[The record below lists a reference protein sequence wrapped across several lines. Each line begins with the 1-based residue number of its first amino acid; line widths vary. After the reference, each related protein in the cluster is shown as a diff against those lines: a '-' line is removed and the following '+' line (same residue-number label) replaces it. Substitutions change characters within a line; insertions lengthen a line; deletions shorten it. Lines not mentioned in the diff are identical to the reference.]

1 MEVED
6 DSTFIPLRIIHTW
19 WKSLVAYSWSIFI
32 TYELAIGFN
41 YFEAN
46 QPICPY
52 KDVISNSY
60 YINIMY
66 FILGG
71 FFMILASI
79 IVRFLTTNENDSNKY
94 FLYWISL
101 HIITISTIS
110 TFITTLYNWGGVCI
124 DSLGV
129 ASSAAVWGEWIAC
142 SPFILFIATTMTNN
156 DDRIHKKDILISLSF
171 VISLLLGF
179 SIIYTSKIVGI
190 FVFCFS
196 VLLSIP
202 GIFIS
207 IYYKVEQENIIR
219 IVNLYKQ
226 YKYISRSIFL
236 IFPLY
241 LVNYL
246 LSVIQLYPYWI
257 TIVVYQLLSLLTK
270 GLFVSFIMDIHLN
283 VLIDIDKALM
293 REKLANETRRSF
305 MKYIFHEVRT
315 PLNSLSIGIDYL
327 IETAVGDNK
336 QTLESMQ
343 SSCLYMNETL
353 NNVLNLHKIEEHKW
367 EVENRPF
374 CFKEM
379 IHRIQ
384 STFSSV
390 MSSKKINFVYHVIDD
405 IIISDPIKIKHIITN
420 LVSNAIK
427 FTKSNGCIT
436 VKIEK
441 NKERNAIVIWV
452 KDTGCGISAEHQQTL
467 FMNFSQIRP
476 ATIQEGGGSGLGLMY
491 CKQITNLLHGTIGIK
506 YSGQNIGT
514 VFECI
519 IPVQF
524 KQPVVEIAPT
534 SITLSSLFPQL
545 DEKEVLYP
553 TSSICVL
560 VVDDHEASRKIFSM
574 YLKKIGMDIIC
585 CAEDGLI
592 GLDLVQKNRDRF
604 NLLIVDNL
612 MPNMSGVEMTRR
624 LREGGYPYLI
634 IGLTG
639 NVMEQDMIEFSNA
652 GADHVLMKPVSMK
665 DVMGLIR
672 FINQHG
678 VTSKTNDST
687 KLVLNDHQFYW
698 ITVTPLLLK

>member
-1 MEVED
+1 MILEEE
-6 DSTFIPLRIIHTW
+6 STTVIPLKIIQTW

-32 TYELAIGFN
+32 VYETAIGVN
-41 YFEAN
+41 YYRSSL
-46 QPICPY
+46 PICPY
-52 KDVISNSY
+52 VDVIDVSY
-60 YINIMY
+60 YTTMMY

-79 IVRFLTTNENDSNKY
+79 IIRFITTNENDTNKY

-101 HIITISTIS
+101 HIITISTVS
-110 TFITTLYNWGGVCI
+110 TFITTVYNWGGVCI

-129 ASSAAVWGEWIAC
+129 AFPGAVWGEWLAC
-142 SPFILFIATTMTNN
+142 SPFILFITTTMTNN
-156 DDRIHKKDILISLSF
+156 DDRIHKKDIFISLSF
-171 VISLLLGF
+171 VFALLLGF
-179 SIIYTSKIVGI
+179 SLNYVSSVVGI
-190 FVFCFS
+190 FIFCFAM
-196 VLLSIP
+196 LLAIP
-202 GIFIS
+202 SIFIC
-207 IYYKVEQENIIR
+207 IYYKVKQEQVSNV
-219 IVNLYKQ
+219 VNLYKQ
-226 YKYISRSIFL
+226 YIYISRSIAF

-241 LVNYL
+241 ILNYG
-246 LSVIQLYPYWI
+246 LSIVKLYPYWI
-257 TIVVYQLLSLLTK
+257 TIIIYQLLSLLTK
-270 GLFVSFIMDIHLN
+270 GLFVAFIMDIHLN

-293 REKLANETRRSF
+293 RERLANETRRSF

-327 IETAVGDNK
+327 METALGDNK

-367 EVENRPF
+367 EVENNPF
-374 CFKEM
+374 CLKEM
-379 IHRIQ
+379 MNRIQ
-384 STFSSV
+384 STFSSIL
-390 MSSKKINFVYHVIDD
+390 SSKKITFVYHVIDD
-405 IIISDPIKIKHIITN
+405 IVISDNIKIKHIITN

-427 FTKSNGCIT
+427 FTKSNGCIS

-441 NKERNAIVIWV
+441 NTQQNAIVIWV

-476 ATIQEGGGSGLGLMY
+476 AIIQEGGGSGLGLMY
-491 CKQITNLLHGTIGIK
+491 CKQITQLLNGTIGIK
-506 YSGQNIGT
+506 YSGKDIGT

-524 KQPVVEIAPT
+524 KPPVVEIASP
-534 SITLSSLFPQL
+534 TLSSLFSQS
-545 DEKEVLYP
+545 DEKEKAHFTESIRVL
-553 TSSICVL
+553 I
-560 VVDDHEASRKIFSM
+560 VDDHEASRKIFTM
-574 YLKKIGMDIIC
+574 YLKKIGADVIC

-612 MPNMSGVEMTRR
+612 MPNMTGVEMTRR

-672 FINQHG
+672 FINLHG
-678 VTSKTNDST
+678 VMSKTNENT
-687 KLVLNDHQFYW
+687 KLVLNNHQFSW
-698 ITVTPLLLK
+698 ITVTPQMSR